1 MSDVKRELRNI
12 AQLSISISAVKRCQG
27 AEQLA
32 SVIGLSGW
40 LDILDRLLFD
50 GAKKVRGIAAE
61 SLRKISITNDK
72 ERELVFKATKSKD
85 AAVKVAATEC
95 LKTNLK
101 KSSRAQD
108 IFFLQLKDSSAEVR
122 LAAILA
128 LAESPS
134 EEVFKALST
143 RLWDHD
149 IAVRVSAA
157 LVLVTIGDNSV
168 VNYFIECLQT
178 SPCGT
183 FDIPKE
189 FIGFKNLSNRLCQ
202 AQINAE
208 ILAFIIN
215 QKNEDVI
222 DKLALILSGS
232 MVGTLDRS
240 LFTVMAIIVAPLG
253 KTKDFI
259 QLWGDNWNNI
269 QQVNFQIALKSAK
282 TFCFDESCK
291 DYVENILV
299 KLRAR
304 SDDEQVNST
313 TTSV

>member
-1 MSDVKRELRNI
+1 LLV
-12 AQLSISISAVKRCQG
+12 ISVVKRCQA
-27 AEQLA
+27 AEQ
-32 SVIGLSGW
+32 VEKIINQPEG
-40 LDILDRLLFD
+40 LDILERLLND

-61 SLRKISITNDK
+61 SLHEISITNDK
-72 ERELVFKATKSKD
+72 ERELVYKAANSKYSI
-85 AAVKVAATEC
+85 VKVAAIEC
-95 LKTNLK
+95 MAANAENSTRFRDLLL
-101 KSSRAQD
+101 
-108 IFFLQLKDSSAEVR
+108 LQLRKGSVDIRIAATNALVAYPDKEV
-122 LAAILA
+122 L
-128 LAESPS
+128 E
-134 EEVFKALST
+134 ALST

-215 QKNEDVI
+215 KKNEEVI
-222 DKLALILSGS
+222 DKLALILSDS
-232 MVGTLDRS
+232 MVGTLDGS

-259 QLWGDNWNNI
+259 KLWGDNWNNI
-269 QQVNFQIALKSAK
+269 QQVNFQVALESAK
-282 TFCFDESCK
+282 TFCFDESCIE
-291 DYVENILV
+291 YVENILV
-299 KLRAR
+299 KLRAQL
-304 SDDEQVNST
+304 SD
-313 TTSV
+313 